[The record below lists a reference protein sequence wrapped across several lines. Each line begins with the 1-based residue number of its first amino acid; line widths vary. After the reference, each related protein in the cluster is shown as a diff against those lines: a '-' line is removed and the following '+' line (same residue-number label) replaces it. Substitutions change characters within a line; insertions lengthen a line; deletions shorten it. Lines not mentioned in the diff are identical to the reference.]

1 MLTKEQ
7 CCNLIV
13 AAYSN
18 HGGLQLAKTIL
29 ANPDP
34 PPAQPNN
41 QLGWCTCGKCRA
53 MELPIENVCCKQ
65 RPCIST
71 TEFFESVVLDNNVLS
86 VAIVNRCDTFAD
98 DPDYSPQSYRKAGYR
113 QWVMWQ
119 HGYLG
124 RSNRKVI
131 PSCVVWAVRTR
142 YPAPD
147 GRYLGFKEY

>member
-18 HGGLQLAKTIL
+18 HGGLELAKTIL
-29 ANPDP
+29 ANPGPDP
-34 PPAQPNN
+34 PPVPSSN
-41 QLGWCTCGKCRA
+41 QLGWCTCGKCRV
-53 MELPIENVCCKQ
+53 MELPT
-65 RPCIST
+65 T
-71 TEFFESVVLDNNVLS
+71 TEFFKSVVLDRNVLS

-98 DPDYSPQSYRKAGYR
+98 DPDYSPQSYRKAAYR

-124 RSNRKVI
+124 RANRKVI
-131 PSCVVWAVRTR
+131 PLCVVWAVRTR

-147 GRYLGFKEY
+147 GRYLGFKED